1 MKKIPA
7 LLLALCM
14 IFALAACGQQAAPAT
29 PAPAAEQPA
38 EQTAAGEPA
47 PAEEPAPAPEEVEL
61 VVFAAASMTETMTE
75 IKAMYEAANPGVT
88 ITYNFDSSGT
98 LKTQIQELSLIHI

>member
-14 IFALAACGQQAAPAT
+14 IFALAACGRQAAPAT

-47 PAEEPAPAPEEVEL
+47 PAEEPAEEPAAE
-61 VVFAAASMTETMTE
+61 
-75 IKAMYEAANPGVT
+75 
-88 ITYNFDSSGT
+88 
-98 LKTQIQELSLIHI
+98 